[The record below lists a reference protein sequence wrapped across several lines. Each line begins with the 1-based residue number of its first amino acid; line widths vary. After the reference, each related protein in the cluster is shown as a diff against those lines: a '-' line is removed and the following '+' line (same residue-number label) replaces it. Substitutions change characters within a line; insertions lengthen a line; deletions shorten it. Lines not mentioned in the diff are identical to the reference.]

1 MENMIK
7 TLAYAGLGLA
17 SEANDKFKERFDELV
32 EAGKEKDSSGKN
44 LISDFFKT
52 VESSKED
59 FETQIEKMK
68 GKAKDAFPFGSEK
81 PSETTAE
88 NVKNT
93 DSEEVVEDAVEV

>member
-1 MENMIK
+1 
-7 TLAYAGLGLA
+7 
-17 SEANDKFKERFDELV
+17 
-32 EAGKEKDSSGKN
+32 
-44 LISDFFKT
+44 
-52 VESSKED
+52 
-59 FETQIEKMK
+59 MK